1 MKKYIID
8 ENELYRLLKYSM
20 ILEALENGGVD
31 NWEWYGDSIYDY
43 KKNLREDFGEYITE
57 NEDDV
62 DVMDLAIEKC
72 MKEYKEV
79 EEDETKKE
87 EETIQTA

>member
-79 EEDETKKE
+79 EED
-87 EETIQTA
+87 